1 VILWQNSGQLQA
13 SEFVAHGQQISAV
26 SGFFPHVC
34 NRTGDVWQIHLSKR
48 RIRDIRSSESRF
60 SGAIKGNRGK
70 LMSANKGIAE
80 LRGAMGRCRWHFTS
94 VAVFSIF
101 VNLLMLTGPLFMLQ
115 IYDRV
120 LSSRSEATLVALLI
134 LVTGLFAMMGLLEFI
149 RGRVLA
155 RAGARFQSL
164 LDSRV
169 MIAVLRRSIAPNER
183 ARPNTAAR
191 DLDAVRQ
198 LLSGPAPF
206 AMFDMPWAPIFIAV
220 IFLFHPFL
228 GWLAIAGTV
237 ILVCLTFLNQ
247 IRSREPSAESQQAT
261 NEAENLGEAL
271 RQNAEAVQGLG
282 MRREGLSRWGKM
294 RQEALSLQIVAS
306 DRTASYAAASKS
318 LRFYLQSVMLAA
330 GAYLVLQQEISAG
343 MMIAGS
349 IMLGRALAP
358 VEQAIGQWSL
368 AQRAARGW
376 ASLSE
381 LLEKTPEEI
390 EKTAL
395 PAPKG
400 FVDVQGITVAAP
412 GTNVP
417 VLRAINFKVEPGMA
431 LGVIGPSGAG
441 KTTLGKVLT
450 GIWRPA
456 AGKVRIDGAALDQW
470 PEDEIGRHIGYL
482 PQEIGLMS
490 GTVAENIS
498 RMAETR
504 NDADV
509 VTAAKLAGAHELLL
523 TLPQGYDTQIGAGGQ
538 RLSGGQRQRVAL
550 ARALYGDPPLLVLD
564 EPNANL
570 DAPGEQALVDSIR
583 QAKKRGKTV
592 IIMAHRPSAIA
603 ACDLLLMVDK
613 GMQVDFGPRDEVLKK
628 HTRNYPQL
636 VGNTPP
642 AAGPAGVP
650 APLQPTAAKATT
662 VQPTA
667 AKPTAAN
674 PAHTPAAPPPS
685 TVTGDKT

>member
-1 VILWQNSGQLQA
+1 M
-13 SEFVAHGQQISAV
+13 
-26 SGFFPHVC
+26 
-34 NRTGDVWQIHLSKR
+34 TT
-48 RIRDIRSSESRF
+48 
-60 SGAIKGNRGK
+60 
-70 LMSANKGIAE
+70 NKGLAE
-80 LRGAMGRCRWHFTS
+80 LRGAMGRCRWQFVA

-120 LSSRSEATLVALLI
+120 LSSRSVETLVALLI
-134 LVTGLFAMMGLLEFI
+134 LVTFLFAMMGVLEFI

-164 LDSRV
+164 LDDRV
-169 MIAVLRRSIAPNER
+169 MIAVLRRSVAPGER

-191 DLDAVRQ
+191 DLESVRQ
-198 LLSGPAPF
+198 LLAGPAPF
-206 AMFDMPWAPIFIAV
+206 ALFDMPWAPIFLAV
-220 IFLFHPFL
+220 IFVFHPFL
-228 GWLAIAGTV
+228 GWIAIAGTV
-237 ILVCLTFLNQ
+237 LLVCLTFLNQ
-247 IRSREPSAESQQAT
+247 IRSRGPAADSQRAT

-282 MRREGLSRWGKM
+282 MRGAGLSRWGKL
-294 RQEALSLQIVAS
+294 RQQALSRQIVAS
-306 DRTASYAAASKS
+306 DRTASYMSASKA

-330 GAYLVLQQEISAG
+330 GAWLVLGQEISAG

-376 ASLSE
+376 TSLGE
-381 LLEKTPEEI
+381 LLEKTPPEI

-395 PAPKG
+395 PVPKG
-400 FVDVQGITVAAP
+400 FVHVQGITVAAP
-412 GTNVP
+412 GESFP
-417 VLRAINFKVEPGMA
+417 VLRAITFKVEPGMA

-441 KTTLGKVLT
+441 KTTLAKVLT
-450 GIWRPA
+450 GIWRPT

-482 PQEIGLMS
+482 PQDIGLMS
-490 GTVAENIS
+490 GTVAENIA
-498 RMAETR
+498 RMAENR
-504 NDADV
+504 DDAEV
-509 VTAAKLAGAHELLL
+509 VAAARRAGAHELLL
-523 TLPQGYDTQIGAGGQ
+523 ALPQGYDTQIGAAGQ

-550 ARALYGDPPLLVLD
+550 ARAFYGDPPLLVLD

-583 QAKKRGKTV
+583 AAKGRGKTV

-603 ACDLLLMVDK
+603 ACDLLLMIDK
-613 GMQVDFGPRDEVLKK
+613 GVQIDFGPRDEVLKK
-628 HTRNYPQL
+628 RTRNYPQL
-636 VGNTPP
+636 VGNKPSATPP
-642 AAGPAGVP
+642 GAAPGATPAGPPAG
-650 APLQPTAAKATT
+650 
-662 VQPTA
+662 
-667 AKPTAAN
+667 
-674 PAHTPAAPPPS
+674 PPS
-685 TVTGDKT
+685 SATGDKT